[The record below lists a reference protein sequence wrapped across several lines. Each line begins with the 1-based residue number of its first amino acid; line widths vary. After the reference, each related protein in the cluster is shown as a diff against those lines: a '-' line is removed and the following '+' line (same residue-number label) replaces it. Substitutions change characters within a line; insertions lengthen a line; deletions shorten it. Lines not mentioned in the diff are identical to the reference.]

1 MRLCEVWVKSG
12 GMQKNQGGI
21 GSEPRQKLRLLVQ
34 EVERGKGSKQN
45 DNTDSS
51 PSP

>member
-1 MRLCEVWVKSG
+1 MRLCEEKVKSG
-12 GMQKNQGGI
+12 TIQKNQGGI

-34 EVERGKGSKQN
+34 EVERGKDSKRN